1 MAASVCGAVLLVVS
15 AGCTSTPS
23 GSVGTSEPIVP
34 SPAAAASSAAPLKDG
49 SVDVTEANRRVEL
62 IMGAS
67 GRYED
72 MIHAMLVMVDGKL
85 VVEQYGK
92 YGKPDAATNTFS
104 VTKSVTSAL
113 IGIAI
118 GEGLI
123 DGVEQTVGELLPRY
137 VPVMAPGVAA
147 ITLAQL
153 LTMTSGIVSDD
164 TDIALVGAQP
174 DAVVDI
180 LSTPLEQSPGA
191 GWAYSSRGSHLL
203 AAILVAATG
212 RSVLDYASEKLF
224 RPLGIST
231 DPFWPVDNQGI
242 QFGFSELTLT
252 AREMATF
259 GQLYLD
265 GGTRNGQQ
273 VVPAEWVAASTST
286 KATPSDGGGYGYQWW
301 VHSSDGRD
309 AFAALGYAGQV
320 ILVIPDLSA
329 VLVVSCANG
338 PGQFE
343 STDILDMLEKQ
354 VVPALAA

>member
-15 AGCTSTPS
+15 AGCTSSPS
-23 GSVGTSEPIVP
+23 GSVGTAEPIAP
-34 SPAAAASSAAPLKDG
+34 SPAAAASSAAPLSDG
-49 SVDVTEANRRVEL
+49 SVDVAEANRRVAL

-72 MIHAMLVMVDGKL
+72 MIHAMVVMVDGKL

-123 DGVEQTVGELLPRY
+123 DGVEQTIGELLPRY

-174 DAVVDI
+174 DAVVTI

-265 GGTRNGQQ
+265 GGTMERAAGGTGGMGGRIHLDEGDTVRRRRIRLP
-273 VVPAEWVAASTST
+273 VVGP
-286 KATPSDGGGYGYQWW
+286 
-301 VHSSDGRD
+301 
-309 AFAALGYAGQV
+309 
-320 ILVIPDLSA
+320 LVRRSRRIRGTGLCRTGHPGDPGPQR
-329 VLVVSCANG
+329 G
-338 PGQFE
+338 PGGVLRERTGPFE